1 MQDIEFTIQEG
12 HLWMLQCRIG
22 KRTGLAALQMAMDMV
37 DEKMIDEKTAV
48 MRVSPSQLE
57 ELLHPI
63 LDPAS
68 EKKSK
73 VLAIGLPASPGGAVG
88 QIVFTSEAAME
99 ASAKGKKTILIREET
114 SPEDIEG
121 MRAAASILTQEI
133 QLAPAVL
140 HTVVHVETYLCMS
153 LVAFLRRH
161 EDDTVGSA

>member
-1 MQDIEFTIQEG
+1 
-12 HLWMLQCRIG
+12 MLQCRIG

-99 ASAKGKKTILIREET
+99 ASAKGKKGT
-114 SPEDIEG
+114 SLGDSEG
-121 MRAAASILTQEI
+121 RRASAGILTTRGGMTSH
-133 QLAPAVL
+133 AA
-140 HTVVHVETYLCMS
+140 
-153 LVAFLRRH
+153 LVARGWGKCCI
-161 EDDTVGSA
+161 VGCEAM